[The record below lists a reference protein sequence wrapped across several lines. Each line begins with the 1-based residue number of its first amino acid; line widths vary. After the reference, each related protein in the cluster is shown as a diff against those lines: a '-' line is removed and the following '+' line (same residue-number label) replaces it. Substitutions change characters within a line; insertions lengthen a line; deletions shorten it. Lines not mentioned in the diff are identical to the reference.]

1 MSKCCACCA
10 VLLNHNHINVI
21 YVLVDKRKKR
31 MAQKVSEVCA
41 DVSNKK
47 IPPYSRCLTLEI
59 CCNDADGEG
68 VEVPFV
74 QYVLPRKK

>member
-1 MSKCCACCA
+1 MCVFFS
-10 VLLNHNHINVI
+10 IP
-21 YVLVDKRKKR
+21 DKRKKR

-47 IPPYSRCLTLEI
+47 IPAHSRCLTLEI
-59 CCNDADGEG
+59 CCNDKEGED

-74 QYVLPRKK
+74 QYELPRKK